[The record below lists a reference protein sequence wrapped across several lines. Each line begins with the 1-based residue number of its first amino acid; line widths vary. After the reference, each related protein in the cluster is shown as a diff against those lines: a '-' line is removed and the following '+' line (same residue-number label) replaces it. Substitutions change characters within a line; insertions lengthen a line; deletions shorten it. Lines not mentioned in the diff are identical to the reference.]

1 MATDTILDLN
11 QELMSVFNKE
21 EMVAFFEF
29 TFSGGDNEVY
39 SGLCKIAHPKKE
51 GGKLT
56 YFSLLF
62 ITDVPDSKK
71 WSDMETLMAKI
82 DWNRFARYLPHVDSV
97 LSIPIHKS
105 IKGVY
110 LRETTIYVT
119 NTKPSLKSYLVND
132 LYPAI
137 LKVTGFNAEEPVFWG
152 DQPAGKTAA
161 EMSLSAEIRPEA
173 SFLERLKNLFGL

>member
-21 EMVAFFEF
+21 EMVAFFDF
-29 TFSGGDNEVY
+29 TFTGSDNEVF

-51 GGKLT
+51 GSRLT

-71 WSDMETLMAKI
+71 WSDMDTMMAKI

-110 LRETTIYVT
+110 LRETTIYLT
-119 NTKPSLKSYLVND
+119 NTNPSLRSYLTND

-137 LKVTGFNAEEPVFWG
+137 LKVTGFKAEEPVFWG
-152 DQPAGKTAA
+152 DAPAGKPVRQPQPSAQVRQ
-161 EMSLSAEIRPEA
+161 ESSL
-173 SFLERLKNLFGL
+173 LDKLKDLFGI